1 MTTRFR
7 LEVLCG
13 SSDDVGRARR
23 FFIFLGTYVDGWLAD
38 LNTAYSLPSW
48 FSLAAFQPIPI
59 ELPAF
64 INQYNIFKYHRIPLL
79 PIGLVVHSL
88 PAWNIRTYW
97 HILIISCSIPYML
110 FLLTIVPVACIHL
123 YFIDTA
129 LYYTQRFMAFKLE
142 KHLVNRITKRT
153 NH

>member
-97 HILIISCSIPYML
+97 HILIISCSIHVVSINYCTCRMHTFVL
-110 FLLTIVPVACIHL
+110 HRYCIVLHAKVHGIQVGKTPRKQ
-123 YFIDTA
+123 D
-129 LYYTQRFMAFKLE
+129 
-142 KHLVNRITKRT
+142 N
-153 NH
+153 